1 MLNKETRSTY
11 LSATFSHV
19 IRLSLLHTS
28 DGALSRNVISV
39 ISRSFHSV
47 ESLHVVTLD
56 RLKLY
61 FILNQFEIRFN
72 TLIPTILL

>member
-39 ISRSFHSV
+39 ISRAFHSV
-47 ESLHVVTLD
+47 ESLHVVILD

-72 TLIPTILL
+72 TFIPTILL